1 MAAPEDGDSIAQQRS
16 VSTQAMSICCSC
28 ANASKL
34 GAAVY
39 AGCALPPAFLLML
52 LLLLL
57 APAVENTPAVSRLV
71 DHQKRQ

>member
-1 MAAPEDGDSIAQQRS
+1 
-16 VSTQAMSICCSC
+16 MSICCSC